1 MRSIFLIMMAVAA
14 LLSCNKVNFT
24 PVKQDNG
31 SVDSDVVMGYDS
43 ERVTQGSWMTLF
55 MGMGLVK
62 EKTAGGDYHYR
73 YDCQLPELDGVDGV
87 ARQELEATWYHNDDD
102 FPSQYRCTMGL
113 YVDED
118 FPSNEIFNQVE
129 RGVDTLLIQSFYYDE
144 ELNDLKAFL
153 AKRQGYEPRGTQDIL
168 DRAKSVFD
176 QFTQLMRPAKSVSDY
191 TEYPES
197 RICIVAH
204 KIYDRGDWASYILEF
219 SFSYN
224 GSNGCPSWA
233 DYITVNKKT
242 GKRLTTN
249 DLVEKYGYSSVSKE
263 LRNAFVKAKI
273 ERDAEIELHNFSG
286 RELIGLASG
295 CAIVNEGMMVYYRP
309 YIVGCGAEGE
319 FNLILDKK
327 WP

>member
-1 MRSIFLIMMAVAA
+1 MMAVAA
-14 LLSCNKVNFT
+14 LLSCGKANFT
-24 PVKQDNG
+24 PVEQGNG
-31 SVDSDVVMGYDS
+31 SVDSDVVMGDDS
-43 ERVTQGSWMTLF
+43 ERVTQGSWMRLF
-55 MGMGLVK
+55 MGMDLVK
-62 EKTAGGDYHYR
+62 DEKAEDGFHYR
-73 YDCQLPELDGVDGV
+73 YDCRLPELEGVDGV

-102 FPSQYRCTMGL
+102 YPRRFRCTMGL
-113 YVDED
+113 YVDKD

-129 RGVDTLLIQSFYYDE
+129 RGVDTLLTQSFYYDE
-144 ELNDLKAFL
+144 ELNDLKALL

-176 QFTQLMRPAKSVSDY
+176 QFTHLMRPAKSVSDY
-191 TEYPES
+191 TKCPES

-242 GKRLTTN
+242 GKRLTIN
-249 DLVEKYGYSSVSKE
+249 DLGEKYGYMSVSKE
-263 LRNAFVKAKI
+263 LRNAFVKAKQ
-273 ERDAEIELHNFSG
+273 ERDAELELHNFSG
-286 RELIGLASG
+286 GELLGLASG
-295 CAIVNEGMMVYYRP
+295 CAIVNEGVMVYYRP

-319 FNLILDKK
+319 FNLILDHQ